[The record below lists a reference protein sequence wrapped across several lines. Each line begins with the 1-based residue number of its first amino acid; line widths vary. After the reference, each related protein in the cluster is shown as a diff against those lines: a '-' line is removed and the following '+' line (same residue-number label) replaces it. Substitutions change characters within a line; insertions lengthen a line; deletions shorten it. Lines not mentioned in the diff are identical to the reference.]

1 MADRNNHYEAAF
13 EAYLRTL
20 CLPYIPSEE
29 NRRSRLAD
37 GTTIK
42 NLDFIVTV
50 PGNQSWLVDVK
61 GRRFPGGRKN
71 RSYWKQWATH
81 DDLAG
86 MHSWETLFGR
96 NFSGLFV
103 FAYQIIGNK
112 SPLPVEKLFPFQKKL
127 YAFVGIRFSD
137 YMDDVRLISPR
148 WNTYSIST
156 RQFRM
161 LAQPFDE
168 LVKAKYF

>member
-20 CLPYIPSEE
+20 CLPYVPSEE

-42 NLDFIVTV
+42 CLDFIVTV

-86 MHSWETLFGR
+86 MRSWEALFGR

-148 WNTYSIST
+148 WNTYSISS
-156 RQFRM
+156 RRFRM